1 MNNSWRNGRITNA
14 HSTVSN
20 EAAKA
25 YDLPWTAPVGVGAHT
40 SDNRSPVNEYE
51 DRSGKK
57 QQKWDH
63 VMNKKNQNIEFK

>member
-1 MNNSWRNGRITNA
+1 MHNSWRNGRITNA
-14 HSTVSN
+14 HSTSVGN

-25 YDLPWTAPVGVGAHT
+25 YDLPWPVSVAGAHT

-63 VMNKKNQNIEFK
+63 VMNKKN

>member
-1 MNNSWRNGRITNA
+1 MHNSWRNGRITNA
-14 HSTVSN
+14 RSTVSN
-20 EAAKA
+20 QAAKA
-25 YDLPWTAPVGVGAHT
+25 YDLPWPVSVGAHT

-63 VMNKKNQNIEFK
+63 VMTKKNQNIEFK